1 MWRRRGWLFTLAGVL
16 AVVPAFI
23 AAFVRMPYFL
33 LSPGEARGVAQLIT
47 VDDPQVTVYDP
58 EGAILFT
65 TVSLTGDVNVYE
77 ALRGW
82 LDDEIEVV
90 PEERITG
97 GQPREEVRQIN
108 IQAMDDSKLTATKVA
123 LERLGYRVGL
133 DGKGALVTKVQP
145 GSPAEGAFE
154 IGDVILAIDG
164 EAVTLH
170 DQAVAK
176 VRQHKAGDTITLHI
190 RRGGAE
196 EDVAVTAGDAGDEA
210 HSALIGVVLAT
221 FEATYKFPVSV
232 AIDTGNVGGPS
243 AGLAFTL
250 ALIDELSPGELT
262 GGGLVAVTGTING
275 EGDVGL
281 VGGVAQ
287 KTVTARRAGAV
298 AFLVPP
304 AEAELA
310 EAFAGKMRIV
320 PVATLD
326 EALAALEDLGGS
338 GIALPTSPPGS

>member
-1 MWRRRGWLFTLAGVL
+1 MWRRRAWLFFLAGVL
-16 AVVPAFI
+16 VVVPGLV
-23 AAFVRMPYFL
+23 AAFVRVPYFL
-33 LSPGEARGVAQLIT
+33 LSPGEARGVAQLIK

-65 TVSLTGDVNVYE
+65 TVSLTGNVNIYE

-97 GQPREEVRQIN
+97 GQPRDQVRQIN
-108 IQAMDDSKLTATKVA
+108 IQAMDDSKLTATKIA

-133 DGKGALVTKVQP
+133 DGKGAQVTQVQA
-145 GSPAEGAFE
+145 GSPAEGHFE
-154 IGDVILAIDG
+154 IGDVIVAVDG
-164 EAVTLH
+164 EAVSLH
-170 DQAVAK
+170 DQAVAR
-176 VRQHKAGDTITLHI
+176 VRQHKAGDTVNLRF
-190 RRGGAE
+190 RRGGTE
-196 EDVAVTAGDAGDEA
+196 QEVALVAADAGDEQ
-210 HSALIGVVLAT
+210 HSARIGVVLQT

-232 AIDTGNVGGPS
+232 SIDTGQVGGPS

-262 GGGLVAVTGTING
+262 GGRSVAVTGTIDG
-275 EGDVGL
+275 AGKVGL

-287 KTVTARRAGAV
+287 KTVTARKAGAA

-304 AEAELA
+304 DEAS
-310 EAFAGKMRIV
+310 EAKTYAGKMRIV
-320 PVATLD
+320 PVADL
-326 EALAALEDLGGS
+326 EQALAALEELGGS
-338 GIALPTSPPGS
+338 GVALPAPAPGS

>member
-1 MWRRRGWLFTLAGVL
+1 MG
-16 AVVPAFI
+16 VVPAIIFAFI
-23 AAFVRMPYFL
+23 RVPYFL
-33 LSPGEARGVAQLIT
+33 LAPGEARGVAQLIK

-65 TVSLTGDVNVYE
+65 TVSLTGNVNVYE

-97 GQPREEVRQIN
+97 GQPREEVREIN
-108 IQAMDDSKLTATKVA
+108 IQAMDLSKLTATKVA

-133 DGKGALVTKVQP
+133 DGKGAAVIQIQP
-145 GSPAEGAFE
+145 DSPAAAQFE
-154 IGDVILAIDG
+154 VGDVILAVDG
-164 EAVTLH
+164 
-170 DQAVAK
+170 QAVALHEDAVNR
-176 VRQHKAGDTITLHI
+176 VRQHKAGDTVNLRF
-190 RRGGAE
+190 RRGE
-196 EDVAVTAGDAGDEA
+196 TEHEVAVTAADAGDG
-210 HSALIGVVLAT
+210 SARIGIVLET
-221 FEATYKFPVSV
+221 YQISYKFPVSV
-232 AIDTGNVGGPS
+232 SIDTGNVGGPS

-262 GGGLVAVTGTING
+262 GGRAVAVTGTINK

-287 KTVTARRAGAV
+287 KTVTARRAGAI

-304 AEAELA
+304 DEAAEAKTY
-310 EAFAGKMRIV
+310 AGKMRIV

-338 GIALPTSPPGS
+338 GLALPSTPPGS

>member
-1 MWRRRGWLFTLAGVL
+1 MWRKRGWLFALAAALALVP
-16 AVVPAFI
+16 AVV
-23 AAFVRMPYFL
+23 AAFVRVPYFL
-33 LSPGEARGVAQLIT
+33 LSPGEARGVAQLIK

-65 TVSLTGDVNVYE
+65 TVSLTGNVNVYE

-97 GQPREEVRQIN
+97 GQPRDQVRQIN
-108 IQAMDDSKLTATKVA
+108 IAAMDDSKLTATRIA

-133 DGKGALVTKVQP
+133 DGKGALVTQVQP
-145 GSPAEGAFE
+145 GSPADGSFQV
-154 IGDVILAIDG
+154 GDVILAVDG
-164 EAVTLH
+164 EAISLH
-170 DQAVAK
+170 DQAVAR
-176 VRQHKAGDTITLHI
+176 VRQHKAGDTITLRF
-190 RRGGAE
+190 RRGDAE
-196 EDVAVTAGDAGDEA
+196 QEVSLTAADAGDEA
-210 HSALIGVVLAT
+210 RSARIGVVLST

-232 AIDTGNVGGPS
+232 SIDTGQVGGPS

-262 GGGLVAVTGTING
+262 GGRAVAVTGTIDNDG
-275 EGDVGL
+275 NVGL

-287 KTVTARRAGAV
+287 KTVTARNAGAA

-304 AEAELA
+304 DEAS
-310 EAFAGKMRIV
+310 EAKTYAGKMRIV
-320 PVATLD
+320 PVATL
-326 EALAALEDLGGS
+326 EQALAALEDLGGS
-338 GIALPTSPPGS
+338 GVALPSAPPGS

>member
-1 MWRRRGWLFTLAGVL
+1 MWRRRAWLFFLAGVL
-16 AVVPAFI
+16 AVVPALV
-23 AAFVRMPYFL
+23 AAFWPVPYFL
-33 LSPGEARGVAQLIT
+33 LSPGEARGVAQLIK

-65 TVSLTGDVNVYE
+65 TVSLTGNVNIYE

-97 GQPREEVRQIN
+97 GQPRDQVRQIN

-133 DGKGALVTKVQP
+133 DGKGAQVTTVQK
-145 GSPAEGAFE
+145 GSPAAGHFQ
-154 IGDVILAIDG
+154 IGDVILAVDG
-164 EAVTLH
+164 ETITLH
-170 DQAVAK
+170 DQAVAR
-176 VRQHKAGDTITLHI
+176 VRQHKAGDTISLRF
-190 RRGGAE
+190 RRGDTE
-196 EDVAVTAGDAGDEA
+196 QEVAITSADAGDGMA
-210 HSALIGVVLAT
+210 RIGVVLQT
-221 FEATYKFPVSV
+221 YEATYKFPVSV
-232 AIDTGNVGGPS
+232 SIDTGQVGGPS

-262 GGGLVAVTGTING
+262 GGRAVAVTGTIDN
-275 EGDVGL
+275 EGKVGL

-287 KTVTARRAGAV
+287 KTVTARKAGAA

-304 AEAELA
+304 DEAS
-310 EAFAGKMRIV
+310 EAKAYAGKMRIV
-320 PVATLD
+320 PVATLE
-326 EALAALEDLGGS
+326 EALIALEDLGGS
-338 GIALPTSPPGS
+338 GVALPSSPPGS